1 MIIANI
7 KNAERYYSLNPLF
20 KEIFDFL
27 GTLNEDSA
35 EGTQREGW
43 RAGVSVCE
51 KRDYDVP
58 AFLKNSISAEQSS
71 KSPGSKSNPGFILTL
86 ISSIPLC
93 LLYKV

>member
-1 MIIANI
+1 MIVANI

-27 GTLNEDSA
+27 GTLNDDSV

-51 KRDYDVP
+51 KRDYDESGELRP
-58 AFLKNSISAEQSS
+58 AEAHRAYID
-71 KSPGSKSNPGFILTL
+71 IT
-86 ISSIPLC
+86 
-93 LLYKV
+93 